1 MMERVG
7 SLFAVLDNN
16 TELLHN
22 IISQM
27 CRPCRTYHA
36 RRRRCVGVLIMSE
49 NQHKKRRTSDD
60 IIAHLSSKNTGRH
73 LLWVKKRSA
82 HQDRVKH
89 SKMSQN
95 LSCYQFHLNRPKLS
109 HGSVCTEC
117 PVETFG
123 QSKIHPVPCERSLR

>member
-36 RRRRCVGVLIMSE
+36 RRRRYVGVLIMSE
-49 NQHKKRRTSDD
+49 NQHKKRRTSD
-60 IIAHLSSKNTGRH
+60 
-73 LLWVKKRSA
+73 V
-82 HQDRVKH
+82 
-89 SKMSQN
+89 
-95 LSCYQFHLNRPKLS
+95 
-109 HGSVCTEC
+109 
-117 PVETFG
+117 
-123 QSKIHPVPCERSLR
+123 